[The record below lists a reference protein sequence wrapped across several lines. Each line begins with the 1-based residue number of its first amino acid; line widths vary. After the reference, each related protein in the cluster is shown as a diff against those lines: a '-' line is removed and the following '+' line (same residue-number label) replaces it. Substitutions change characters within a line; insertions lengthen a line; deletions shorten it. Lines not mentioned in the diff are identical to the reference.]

1 MPRYPGVY
9 LLPIGSARQIPWF
22 PRVSAGV
29 ILCLYLNAFAIAC
42 QGSAFSISELGARAT
57 GMGTAFIA
65 TADDGSAL
73 FYNPAGIAFQ
83 PGTHLQMDSAVV
95 VGLFRF
101 TPSSTPVG
109 QVVPA
114 NGYPQN

>member
-1 MPRYPGVY
+1 MTNQPGNNFERLRCMP
-9 LLPIGSARQIPWF
+9 LLKRAFGACVMGSGLMIGM
-22 PRVSAGV
+22 AG
-29 ILCLYLNAFAIAC
+29 LCY
-42 QGSAFSISELGARAT
+42 GSAFSVSELGARAA

-83 PGTHLQMDSAVV
+83 PGTHLEMDSAVV

-101 TPSSTPVG
+101 TLFRDTSRTGRTCEWILVI
-109 QVVPA
+109 
-114 NGYPQN
+114 Y

>member
-1 MPRYPGVY
+1 MTKR
-9 LLPIGSARQIPWF
+9 LCNLFGSSPPARKAFRRFALACGIT
-22 PRVSAGV
+22 STIAG
-29 ILCLYLNAFAIAC
+29 AC
-42 QGSAFSISELGARAT
+42 FGSAFSVNELGARAS

-73 FYNPAGIAFQ
+73 VYNPAGIAFQ
-83 PGTHLQMDSAVV
+83 PGMHMEMDSSVI

-101 TPSSTPVG
+101 TPSATPVG

-114 NGYPQN
+114 DGYSQSIKP

>member
-1 MPRYPGVY
+1 MTKSPRSYQGLCSR
-9 LLPIGSARQIPWF
+9 LLAPVLAMGLAS
-22 PRVSAGV
+22 
-29 ILCLYLNAFAIAC
+29 LCY
-42 QGSAFSISELGARAT
+42 GSAFSVSEVGVRAT

-65 TADDGSAL
+65 VADDGSAL

-83 PGTHLQMDSAVV
+83 PGMKMQMDSSVI

-109 QVVPA
+109 QGVPA
-114 NGYPQN
+114 DGDSLVVM

>member
-1 MPRYPGVY
+1 MTKRPSCPEHASCLLFPAKPLRTCLLGGCLALGV
-9 LLPIGSARQIPWF
+9 
-22 PRVSAGV
+22 AG
-29 ILCLYLNAFAIAC
+29 LCR
-42 QGSAFSISELGARAT
+42 GSAFSVNELGARAS

-83 PGTHLQMDSAVV
+83 PGTHLEMDNAVV

-101 TPSSTPVG
+101 T
-109 QVVPA
+109 
-114 NGYPQN
+114 